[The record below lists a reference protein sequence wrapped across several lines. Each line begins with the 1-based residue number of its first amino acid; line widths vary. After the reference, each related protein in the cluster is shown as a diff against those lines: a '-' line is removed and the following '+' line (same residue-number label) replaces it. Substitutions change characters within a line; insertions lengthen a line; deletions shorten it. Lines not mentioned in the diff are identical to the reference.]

1 MSFVIILQVTYV
13 LHVDESGHY
22 HVETTEGGV
31 DETTIIETMEAAETG
46 YDLETQTIAMH
57 ETDEGTVAEA
67 TLQDDQALEQI
78 QEVSIVFN
86 QIFYQC
92 SHDNFELLP
101 FLL

>member
-1 MSFVIILQVTYV
+1 MQVTYV
-13 LHVDESGHY
+13 LHVDESGQY

-31 DETTIIETMEAAETG
+31 DETTIIETVEAAETG
-46 YDLETQTIAMH
+46 DDLHIILETQTIVMH

-78 QEVSIVFN
+78 QEVSTVFN